1 VTAVEAGEEVR
12 LRTVDTLG
20 GRLSPESSAEDVAA
34 LDWSCAPPLS
44 PPLDVVGVE
53 PGDLVVVDVLA
64 CEPAEFGITAR
75 PSGVGLLG
83 EPDDAGQ
90 AFLVLWRLAEGFA
103 RSAELPG
110 ATIAARPGLSV
121 FGSTTCTPA
130 APTLAAPGPDASG
143 VRTGAVRGVPRV
155 AVGSRLLLPVWSTNT
170 HFQVGE
176 SHFRRGDCA
185 PRGGGIEMSAGWRLR
200 FGLRKGEAARLM
212 QRRPRVERRTEGR
225 QAVLDQDRFIASTGA
240 AELGR
245 RGGRRDAIRT
255 AARDALADLVVQ
267 VRDTYRYSPEQAT
280 ALCGIAARLR
290 IDAPPAELASV
301 TALLPLN
308 IFDDERTWTAC

>member
-1 VTAVEAGEEVR
+1 VEPGEEVR
-12 LRTVDTLG
+12 LWTVDTLG

-34 LDWSCAPPLS
+34 LDWSCARPLS
-44 PPLDVVGVE
+44 PPLDVAGVE
-53 PGDLVVVDVLA
+53 PGDVVVVDVLA

-90 AFLVLWRLAEGFA
+90 AFLVLWRLADGFA

-110 ATIAARPGLSV
+110 ATIATQPGLSV
-121 FGSTTCTPA
+121 FGSTTCAPA
-130 APTLAAPGPDASG
+130 ATGVAAPGPEVSG
-143 VRTGAVRGVPRV
+143 VRVGAGCGVPRV

-185 PRGGGIEMSAGWRLR
+185 PRGGGIEMSARWRLR

-212 QRRPRVERRTEGR
+212 QRKPRVERRAEGR
-225 QAVLDQDRFIASTGA
+225 HAVVDQDQFIASTGV
-240 AELGR
+240 AELGQR
-245 RGGRRDAIRT
+245 TGRWDAVRT
-255 AARDALADLVVQ
+255 AVREALIDLVDQ
-267 VRDTYRYSPEQAT
+267 LRDTYRYSPEQAA

-290 IDAPPAELASV
+290 IDAPPSEVASV

-308 IFDDERTWTAC
+308 IFDDDRRRSA